1 MAGIPASSVKLTI
14 PADSLRKLP
23 EGAVYR
29 GKSGQ
34 ANLTVGSD
42 DSGNIVAEA
51 SCDSLQQLVLWYE
64 EELARIRSETKSEIS
79 NDVQTVEKRP
89 PNRMRTFI
97 TGVLAGLLGRCV
109 INHET
114 EKTMNKNF
122 MYGIGAVKYKDF
134 VIGYIEKGSF
144 DLGGQKPEAAKIEAE
159 QAPGAP
165 VLIIPQSNGSIAPT
179 FNVIQMDYKNLHA
192 LLGGTLHYKKEDS
205 EKKNSDRLDRPV
217 RAALLMQ
224 GPWEL
229 ALVSGQS
236 VLIPNGTLLSNLG
249 GKLTLTE
256 TAKIECTLEV
266 AMPEDGSQPYGVFD
280 TEALPD
286 EWGAVQAAGGGSRG
300 CSRSSSATS
309 EEG

>member
-1 MAGIPASSVKLTI
+1 MAGIPASSVKLSI

-97 TGVLAGLLGRCV
+97 TGVLAGLLD
-109 INHET
+109 
-114 EKTMNKNF
+114 KNF

-134 VIGYIEKGSF
+134 TIGYIEKNSF
-144 DLGGQKPEAAKIEAE
+144 DLGGKKPEAAKIEAE
-159 QAPGAP
+159 QVQGAP
-165 VLIIPQSNGSIAPT
+165 VLVIPQSNGGIAPT
-179 FNVIQMDYKNLHA
+179 FNVIQMNYSNLHK
-192 LLGGTLHYKKEDS
+192 LLGGSLHYKKEDL
-205 EKKNSDRLDRPV
+205 EKKTPIGWTAPSEVLV
-217 RAALLMQ
+217 MQ

-229 ALVSGQS
+229 SLVSGQS
-236 VLIPNGTLLSNLG
+236 VLIPNATLLSNPA

-256 TAKIECTLEV
+256 TSKIEVTLEV

-280 TEALPD
+280 TEAIPD
-286 EWGAVQAAGGGSRG
+286 EWGQYKLPPAEAAAAASLQ
-300 CSRSSSATS
+300 S

>member
-1 MAGIPASSVKLTI
+1 MAGIPASSVKLSI

-97 TGVLAGLLGRCV
+97 TGVLAGLLVGMLL
-109 INHET
+109 T
-114 EKTMNKNF
+114 MKLKKMNKNF

-134 VIGYIEKGSF
+134 TIGYIEKNSF
-144 DLGGQKPEAAKIEAE
+144 DLGGKKPEAAKIEAE
-159 QAPGAP
+159 QVQGAP
-165 VLIIPQSNGSIAPT
+165 VLVIPQSNGGIAPT
-179 FNVIQMDYKNLHA
+179 FNVIQMNYSNLHK
-192 LLGGTLHYKKEDS
+192 LLGGSLHYKKEDL
-205 EKKNSDRLDRPV
+205 EKKTPIGWTAPSEVLV
-217 RAALLMQ
+217 MQ

-229 ALVSGQS
+229 SLVSGQS
-236 VLIPNGTLLSNLG
+236 VLIPNATLLSNPA

-256 TAKIECTLEV
+256 TSKIEVTLEV

-280 TEALPD
+280 TEAIPD
-286 EWGAVQAAGGGSRG
+286 EWGQYKLPPAEAAAAASLQ
-300 CSRSSSATS
+300 S

>member
-1 MAGIPASSVKLTI
+1 MAGVPASSVKLTI

-64 EELARIRSETKSEIS
+64 EELARIRSETKNEIS
-79 NDVQTVEKRP
+79 NDVQTEEKRP
-89 PNRMRTFI
+89 PNPVRVFTWGM
-97 TGVLAGLLGRCV
+97 VAGLLVGMLL
-109 INHET
+109 
-114 EKTMNKNF
+114 TMKLKKMNNNF

-134 VIGYIEKGSF
+134 TIGYIEKNSF
-144 DLGGQKPEAAKIEAE
+144 DLGGKKPEAAKIEAE
-159 QAPGAP
+159 QVQGAP
-165 VLIIPQSNGSIAPT
+165 VLVIPQSNGGIAPT
-179 FNVIQMDYKNLHA
+179 FNVIQMNYSNLHK
-192 LLGGTLHYKKEDS
+192 LLGGSLHYKKEDS
-205 EKKNSDRLDRPV
+205 EKKTPIGWTAPSEVLV
-217 RAALLMQ
+217 MQ

-229 ALVSGQS
+229 SLVSGQS
-236 VLIPNGTLLSNLG
+236 VLIPNATLLSNPA

-256 TAKIECTLEV
+256 TSKIEVTLEV

-280 TEALPD
+280 TEAIPD
-286 EWGAVQAAGGGSRG
+286 EWGQYKLPPAEAAAAASLQ
-300 CSRSSSATS
+300 S

>member
-1 MAGIPASSVKLTI
+1 MAGIPASSVKLSI

-97 TGVLAGLLGRCV
+97 RCIGRLACRYV
-109 INHET
+109 INNET
-114 EKTMNKNF
+114 EKKMNKNF

-134 VIGYIEKGSF
+134 TIGYIEKNSF
-144 DLGGQKPEAAKIEAE
+144 DLGGKKPEAAKIEAE
-159 QAPGAP
+159 QVQGAP
-165 VLIIPQSNGSIAPT
+165 VLVIPQSNGGIAPT
-179 FNVIQMDYKNLHA
+179 FNVIQMNYSNLHK
-192 LLGGTLHYKKEDS
+192 LLGGSLHYKKEDL
-205 EKKNSDRLDRPV
+205 EKKTPIGWTAPSEVLV
-217 RAALLMQ
+217 MQ

-229 ALVSGQS
+229 SLVSGQS
-236 VLIPNGTLLSNLG
+236 VLIPNATLLSNPA

-256 TAKIECTLEV
+256 TSKIEVTLEV

-280 TEALPD
+280 TEAIPD
-286 EWGAVQAAGGGSRG
+286 EWGQYKLPPAEAAAAASLQ
-300 CSRSSSATS
+300 S

>member
-1 MAGIPASSVKLTI
+1 MAGVPASSVKLTI

-64 EELARIRSETKSEIS
+64 EELARIRSETKNEIS
-79 NDVQTVEKRP
+79 NDVQTEEKRP
-89 PNRMRTFI
+89 PNRVRVFTL
-97 TGVLAGLLGRCV
+97 GNGCRLACRYV
-109 INHET
+109 INNET
-114 EKTMNKNF
+114 EKKMNKNF

-134 VIGYIEKGSF
+134 TIGYIEKNSF
-144 DLGGQKPEAAKIEAE
+144 DLGGKKPEAAKIEAE
-159 QAPGAP
+159 QVQGAP
-165 VLIIPQSNGSIAPT
+165 VLVIPQSNGGIAPT
-179 FNVIQMDYKNLHA
+179 FNVIQMNYSNLHK
-192 LLGGTLHYKKEDS
+192 LLGGSLHYKKEDS
-205 EKKNSDRLDRPV
+205 EKKTPIGWTAPSEVLV
-217 RAALLMQ
+217 MQ

-229 ALVSGQS
+229 SLVSGQS
-236 VLIPNGTLLSNLG
+236 VLIPNATLLSNPA

-256 TAKIECTLEV
+256 TSKIEVTLEV

-280 TEALPD
+280 TEAIPD
-286 EWGAVQAAGGGSRG
+286 EWGAVQAAAGGSRG
-300 CSRSSSATS
+300 CSIAPKRGGLTY
-309 EEG
+309 G

>member
-1 MAGIPASSVKLTI
+1 MAGVPASSVKLTI

-89 PNRMRTFI
+89 SEPDADVYHRCIGR
-97 TGVLAGLLGRCV
+97 LACRYV
-109 INHET
+109 INNET
-114 EKTMNKNF
+114 EKKMNKNF

-134 VIGYIEKGSF
+134 TIGYIEKNSF
-144 DLGGQKPEAAKIEAE
+144 DLGGKKPEAAKIEAE
-159 QAPGAP
+159 QVQGAP
-165 VLIIPQSNGSIAPT
+165 VLVIPQSNGGIAPT
-179 FNVIQMDYKNLHA
+179 FNVIQMNYSNLHK
-192 LLGGTLHYKKEDS
+192 LLGGSLHYKKEDL
-205 EKKNSDRLDRPV
+205 EKKTPIGWTAPSEVLV
-217 RAALLMQ
+217 MQ

-229 ALVSGQS
+229 SLVSGQS
-236 VLIPNGTLLSNLG
+236 VLIPNATLLSNPA

-256 TAKIECTLEV
+256 TSKIEVTLEV

-280 TEALPD
+280 TEAIPD
-286 EWGAVQAAGGGSRG
+286 EWGQYKLPPAEAAAAASLQ
-300 CSRSSSATS
+300 S

>member
-1 MAGIPASSVKLTI
+1 MAGVPASSVKLSI

-64 EELARIRSETKSEIS
+64 EELARIRSETRSEIS

-97 TGVLAGLLGRCV
+97 TGVLAGLLVGMLL
-109 INHET
+109 T
-114 EKTMNKNF
+114 MKLKKKMNKNF

-134 VIGYIEKGSF
+134 TIGYIEKNSF
-144 DLGGQKPEAAKIEAE
+144 DLGGKKPEAAKIEAE
-159 QAPGAP
+159 QVQGAP
-165 VLIIPQSNGSIAPT
+165 VLVIPQSNGGIAPT
-179 FNVIQMDYKNLHA
+179 FNVIQMNYSNLHK
-192 LLGGTLHYKKEDS
+192 LLGGSLHYKKEDS
-205 EKKNSDRLDRPV
+205 EKKTPIGWTAPSEVLV
-217 RAALLMQ
+217 MQ

-229 ALVSGQS
+229 SLVSGQS
-236 VLIPNGTLLSNLG
+236 VLIPNATLLSNPA

-256 TAKIECTLEV
+256 TSKIEVTLEV

-280 TEALPD
+280 TEAIPD
-286 EWGAVQAAGGGSRG
+286 EWGQYKLPPAEAAAAASLQ
-300 CSRSSSATS
+300 S